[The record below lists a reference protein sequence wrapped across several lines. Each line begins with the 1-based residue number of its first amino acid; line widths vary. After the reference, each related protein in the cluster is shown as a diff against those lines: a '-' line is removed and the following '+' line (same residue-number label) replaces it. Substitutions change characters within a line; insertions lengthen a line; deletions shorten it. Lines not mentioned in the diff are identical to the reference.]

1 MNRIFMAGSI
11 YSTLM
16 PYDHSSVEPRWQARW
31 RDAGLHKT
39 PTDPGKP
46 KFYALDMFPYPS
58 GAGLHVGHCEGY
70 TATDVITR
78 WKRMAGFRVLHPMG
92 WDAFGLPAENYAIK
106 HGVHPRITTSAA
118 IANFKRQIDAVGF
131 AYDWDREIDTTD
143 PAYMKWTQWIFLKLY
158 ERGLADEAVI
168 PINWC
173 PTDKTGLANEEVSQG
188 RCERCGT
195 PVVRKDMRQW
205 ILRITRYADRLLAD
219 LDTLDWPASTVAMQR
234 NWIGRSEGAEVVFAS
249 AAPQA
254 ASGKEIRVFTT
265 RPDTLYG
272 ATYMVLSPEHALV
285 DLLTTPAQRAA
296 VTAYQEEARRKSD
309 LERTDLAKDKTG
321 VFTGAT
327 ATNPVTGKPI
337 PIWIADYVLA
347 SYGTG
352 AIMAVPAHDER
363 DFAFAK
369 KFALPIVQVIK
380 PKDGSTPDPNAAFTD
395 EGVNVN
401 SGPLDGLPT
410 PEAKRTITRDL
421 EARGVGKGAVSYRLR
436 DWVFSRQRYWGE
448 PIPLVHCPKDGV
460 VPVPEAELPVKLPDV
475 ERYAPTGTGESPLAG
490 IDSFVNTSCP
500 KCGGPAKRETNTM
513 PQWAG
518 SCWYYLR
525 YLDPKDAAHAFD
537 PKSEKE
543 WMSVDL
549 YVGGAEHS
557 VLHLLYARFWHKVL
571 FDMGLVHTKE
581 PFQKLRHQGTVLS
594 YSYQDGMGRY
604 HEASEVEIKNDK
616 PFLKA
621 TGEALTMAV
630 EKMAKS
636 KLNGVNP
643 DDVIRDYGADV
654 MRLYEMFMGEF
665 ELPKPWDPRAIE
677 GVNRFLKRVWRLC
690 EEFDPARAPAD
701 DPNLRLRHKT
711 IKRVTADLERMQFN
725 TAISGM
731 MEFVNALGGG
741 ATREDLLTLVKLVGP
756 FAPHLGDECWERL
769 GGGKGFLLEAAW
781 PTYDDALTIDERVT
795 VGVQVDGKLRGS
807 VELARD
813 ASEDE
818 ARAAALALPNVAKH
832 LEGRALK
839 KLIYKAGR
847 IIGLV
852 TGPA

>member
-1 MNRIFMAGSI
+1 
-11 YSTLM
+11 
-16 PYDHSSVEPRWQARW
+16 
-31 RDAGLHKT
+31 
-39 PTDPGKP
+39 
-46 KFYALDMFPYPS
+46 
-58 GAGLHVGHCEGY
+58 
-70 TATDVITR
+70 
-78 WKRMAGFRVLHPMG
+78 
-92 WDAFGLPAENYAIK
+92 
-106 HGVHPRITTSAA
+106 
-118 IANFKRQIDAVGF
+118 
-131 AYDWDREIDTTD
+131 
-143 PAYMKWTQWIFLKLY
+143 MKWTQWIFLKLY

-173 PTDKTGLANEEVSQG
+173 PNDKTGLANEEVSQG

-234 NWIGRSEGAEVVFAS
+234 NWIGRSEGAAVTFETATPPGSKFN
-249 AAPQA
+249 
-254 ASGKEIRVFTT
+254 VFTT

-272 ATYMVLSPEHALV
+272 ATYIVLSPEHALV
-285 DLLTTPAQRAA
+285 DVVTTPAQRGA

-327 ATNPVTGKPI
+327 ATNPVTGQPI

-369 KFALPIVQVIK
+369 KFDLPIVQVIK
-380 PKDGSTPDPNAAFTD
+380 PKEGGPPDPSAAFTD

-401 SGPLDGLPT
+401 SGPLDGLAT
-410 PEAKRTITRDL
+410 PEAKRTITREL

-448 PIPLVHCPKDGV
+448 PIPLVHCPQDGV
-460 VPVPEAELPVKLPDV
+460 VPVPEAELPVALPDV

-490 IDSFVNTSCP
+490 IESFVNTTCP

-525 YLDPKDAAHAFD
+525 YLDPKNGARAFD
-537 PKSEKE
+537 PKAERE

-604 HEASEVEIKNDK
+604 HEASDVELKNDK
-616 PFLKA
+616 PFLRA
-621 TGEALTMAV
+621 TGEPLTMAV

-636 KLNGVNP
+636 KMNGVNP

-677 GVNRFLKRVWRLC
+677 GVNRFLKRVWRFT
-690 EEFDPARAPAD
+690 EEFDEARASATMSG

-725 TAISGM
+725 TAIAAM
-731 MEFVNALGGG
+731 MEFTNELNATG

-769 GGGKGFLLEAAW
+769 GGQGFLLEAAW
-781 PTYDDALTIDERVT
+781 PGYDDALTIDERVT

-813 ASEDE
+813 ASEDD

-832 LEGRALK
+832 LEGRVLK
-839 KLIYKAGR
+839 KLIYRPSR

>member
-1 MNRIFMAGSI
+1 
-11 YSTLM
+11 M
-16 PYDHSSVEPRWQARW
+16 PYDHSSVEPKWQARW

-39 PTDPGKP
+39 PTDPAKP

-106 HGVHPRITTSAA
+106 HGVHPRITTTAA
-118 IANFKRQIDAVGF
+118 IANFKRQIDSVGF
-131 AYDWDREIDTTD
+131 AYDWEREIDTTD

-173 PTDKTGLANEEVSQG
+173 PNDKTGLANEEVTQG
-188 RCERCGT
+188 KCERCGT

-205 ILRITRYADRLLAD
+205 ILRITRYADRLLSD

-265 RPDTLYG
+265 RPDTLFG

-285 DLLTTPAQRAA
+285 DVLTTPAQRAA
-296 VTAYQEEARRKSD
+296 VTAYQEQARRKSD

-327 ATNPVTGKPI
+327 ATNPVTGMPI

-363 DFAFAK
+363 DFAFAR

-421 EARGVGKGAVSYRLR
+421 EARGVGNGAVSYRLR

-490 IDSFVNTSCP
+490 IDSFVNTTCP

-525 YLDPKDAAHAFD
+525 YLDPKDAARAFD

-594 YSYQDGMGRY
+594 YSYQDDLGRY

-725 TAISGM
+725 TAISAM

-769 GGGKGFLLEAAW
+769 GRDGKDGGFLLEAPW

-813 ASEDE
+813 AGEDE

-832 LEGRALK
+832 LEGRTLK
-839 KLIYKAGR
+839 KLIYKPGR

-852 TGPA
+852 TAPA